1 MRPYCAAVGPNRI
14 GVFATSGPQAEGLT
28 VIVSVDGS
36 TAVTGMF
43 AVEYAVFRTL
53 AWEMNGAAD
62 CEVSGW

>member
-1 MRPYCAAVGPNRI
+1 MLAI
-14 GVFATSGPQAEGLT
+14 SGPQAEGST

-62 CEVSGW
+62 CVVSGW